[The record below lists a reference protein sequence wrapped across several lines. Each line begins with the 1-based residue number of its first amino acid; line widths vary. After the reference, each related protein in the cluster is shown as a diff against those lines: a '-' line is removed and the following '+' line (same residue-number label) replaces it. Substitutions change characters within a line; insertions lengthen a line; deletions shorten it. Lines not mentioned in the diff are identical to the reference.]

1 MKDLK
6 IEISGVSGA
15 GSTSLSYLI
24 RKFLKEQGF
33 NVEYRGLYGY
43 PTESE
48 LDRDYS
54 DMDKILSKLKDTNI
68 HIVEN
73 QEVRTWKMPEN
84 IDYSKAEIL
93 TVIK

>member
-24 RKFLKEQGF
+24 SKFLKEQGF

-48 LDRDYS
+48 LEKDYS
-54 DMDKILSKLKDTNI
+54 DNVDKILSKLKDKNI
-68 HIVEN
+68 FIVEN
-73 QEVRTWKMPEN
+73 QEHRTWKMPEMV
-84 IDYSKAEIL
+84 DYSEAD
-93 TVIK
+93 TNN